1 MTGSGQSD
9 AGSVQPPPR
18 LDGERVRRTL
28 RERLAGRALDRP
40 PRGGRPSAVLIPLFE
55 REGEAHAWLLRRTKA
70 LRSHS
75 GQVAFPGGKCE
86 PGDPTP
92 LATALREAEEEIGLP
107 AARVEV
113 LGRLDDHSTITRF
126 AIAPFVAWLAAD
138 AVAGWEPV
146 PSQAE
151 VARIFA
157 APLRVFLGQ
166 PGGLPPMRGYRVD
179 GELVWGA
186 TARIARDLA
195 RLAVAES
202 PQ

>member
-1 MTGSGQSD
+1 
-9 AGSVQPPPR
+9 
-18 LDGERVRRTL
+18 
-28 RERLAGRALDRP
+28 
-40 PRGGRPSAVLIPLFE
+40 VLIPLFE
-55 REGEAHAWLLRRTKA
+55 RDGEAHALLVRRTRA

-86 PGDPTP
+86 PEDPSP

-126 AIAPFVAWLAAD
+126 AIAPFVAWLAAEAIAD
-138 AVAGWEPV
+138 WKPV
-146 PSQAE
+146 PSAAE

-157 APLRVFLGQ
+157 APLRVFLAP

-195 RLAVAES
+195 RLVVAK
-202 PQ
+202 